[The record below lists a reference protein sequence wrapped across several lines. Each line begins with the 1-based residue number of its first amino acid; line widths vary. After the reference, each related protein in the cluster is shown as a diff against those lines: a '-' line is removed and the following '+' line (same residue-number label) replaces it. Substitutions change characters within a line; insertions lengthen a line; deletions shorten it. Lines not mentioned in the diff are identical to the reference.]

1 MKLTFQKHDDF
12 DKPRV
17 SNWRGFFVL
26 RLLPILIYTFTS
38 SFVGAGNPFI
48 PEQKRQRNE
57 FLPVDTTSAIEETI
71 YQVKRLRLLMI
82 LSYIDRPGLIE
93 EIVEL
98 KNFAESAAAEKDYKL
113 ANIYLDEIFTC
124 VDSSAAIW
132 DRTGEPASFIE
143 NTPLASGTNSNFEK
157 GVVVGIDFSHQ
168 EFDLTFGQG
177 DSAYV
182 EGVNN
187 PFFGFA
193 WEYQRNVGEKQQSD
207 FSGLL
212 KLSRDYYINEL
223 QGRLQF
229 NSQSTFSTEF
239 YTNEELVI
247 YRRHLPMRYFQSLL
261 GFSLDKTFFTVF
273 NFQFQD
279 EIQYRYYWQSTEEF
293 PNYWRNHIYLCGNFF
308 GLALSRVSLLYDW
321 EKKQHP
327 TAHDYDYD
335 DQRWGIQFYHSW
347 GWRSNTTLWIQHR
360 QMDYSSLVPDS
371 TYHNDFRQESLF
383 LTMRQNLG
391 GALVA
396 KLNAEFDWRFY
407 KLSNSF
413 TPNFQ
418 YYRLEP
424 MLVYEFNSQ
433 FSLGCGM
440 LYEMKKYQY
449 ERENVNFGLEPEDYH
464 IYGLVIDIDYFNLKG
479 IILSFSHTF
488 SLTRYPGSP
497 TGNIPGLSLYTDR
510 NENNTMLYFSWQALK
525 SVEINLVAHYDNDRD
540 VEIEHNDSRSSLFT
554 LDVAYKF

>member
-187 PFFGFA
+187 PFFG
-193 WEYQRNVGEKQQSD
+193 
-207 FSGLL
+207 
-212 KLSRDYYINEL
+212 
-223 QGRLQF
+223 
-229 NSQSTFSTEF
+229 
-239 YTNEELVI
+239 LV
-247 YRRHLPMRYFQSLL
+247 
-261 GFSLDKTFFTVF
+261 
-273 NFQFQD
+273 
-279 EIQYRYYWQSTEEF
+279 
-293 PNYWRNHIYLCGNFF
+293 
-308 GLALSRVSLLYDW
+308 LSRVSLLYDW

-347 GWRSNTTLWIQHR
+347 SWHSNTTLWIQHR

-391 GALVA
+391 RALVA

-440 LYEMKKYQY
+440 LYEMKRYQY

>member
-1 MKLTFQKHDDF
+1 
-12 DKPRV
+12 
-17 SNWRGFFVL
+17 
-26 RLLPILIYTFTS
+26 
-38 SFVGAGNPFI
+38 
-48 PEQKRQRNE
+48 
-57 FLPVDTTSAIEETI
+57 
-71 YQVKRLRLLMI
+71 
-82 LSYIDRPGLIE
+82 
-93 EIVEL
+93 
-98 KNFAESAAAEKDYKL
+98 
-113 ANIYLDEIFTC
+113 
-124 VDSSAAIW
+124 
-132 DRTGEPASFIE
+132 
-143 NTPLASGTNSNFEK
+143 
-157 GVVVGIDFSHQ
+157 
-168 EFDLTFGQG
+168 
-177 DSAYV
+177 
-182 EGVNN
+182 
-187 PFFGFA
+187 
-193 WEYQRNVGEKQQSD
+193 
-207 FSGLL
+207 
-212 KLSRDYYINEL
+212 
-223 QGRLQF
+223 
-229 NSQSTFSTEF
+229 
-239 YTNEELVI
+239 
-247 YRRHLPMRYFQSLL
+247 
-261 GFSLDKTFFTVF
+261 
-273 NFQFQD
+273 
-279 EIQYRYYWQSTEEF
+279 RYYWQSTEEF

-347 GWRSNTTLWIQHR
+347 GWHSNTTLWIQHR